1 MTVLFVHGWR
11 SVLPTPI
18 SYQIRCEK
26 DGKDVVQVGGP
37 ALIASFSLK
46 VENKELIDQD
56 QWVAGEARSNGA
68 QFTQLEDPDKS
79 ATVSFSISS
88 NEGWTAADADVLRGQ
103 RRFDEVSF
111 SNL

>member
-1 MTVLFVHGWR
+1 MADFRFGIILGSELNDSSFRSQASYDLNVH
-11 SVLPTPI
+11 
-18 SYQIRCEK
+18 
-26 DGKDVVQVGGP
+26 VGGS

-46 VENKELIDQD
+46 VQNKELIDQD
-56 QWVAGEARSNGA
+56 QWVAGQTRFNGT
-68 QFTQLEDPDKS
+68 QSTQLEDPDKS